1 MIQSDHP
8 SRQRAELVMQYLPA
22 IGAVAPAPSRRPNRE
37 SIAVPAIAAFLRST
51 LPARQ
56 AAQHERALA
65 EPSRNPCD
73 RS

>member
-8 SRQRAELVMQYLPA
+8 SRQRAELVMQFLPA

-37 SIAVPAIAAFLRST
+37 SIAAPAIAAFLRST

-56 AAQHERALA
+56 AGTDRRAQGEDPA
-65 EPSRNPCD
+65 P
-73 RS
+73 